1 MIKKLKAWWDALMHN
16 EALKK
21 KMYTIIFESDTPMG
35 KLFDVALI
43 IFIIFSVLLV
53 FIESMEV
60 PLSVKPWL
68 MRAEYFFTI
77 VFTAEYVL
85 RLYCSPK
92 PKDYAL
98 SFFGIIDL
106 VATLPFY
113 MTWIFT
119 SARYLLIL
127 RVFRLIRVFRVF
139 KLFNFLREGNLL
151 LRSIILSSRKI
162 FVFFLFVVIMVISL
176 GTIMYMIEGD
186 IPGTQFTNIP
196 KSIYWAIVTMTTVGY
211 GDVTP
216 VTGLGRFLSSIVM
229 LLGYTIMAVPTG
241 IVSVSMMNVRDAEK
255 QEATQE
261 EIDQEEEENE
271 RLLNRM
277 RGEDKE
283 ILSEGEPSYCPYC
296 GGSILYTEARFCP
309 HCGRSLITE

>member
-1 MIKKLKAWWDALMHN
+1 MIKKLKAWWEALMRN
-16 EALKK
+16 EELKK
-21 KMYTIIFESDTPMG
+21 KLYTIIFESDTPMG
-35 KLFDVALI
+35 KLFDVVLI
-43 IFIIFSVLLV
+43 LLIIFSVHLV

-60 PLSVKPWL
+60 PLSIKPWL
-68 MRAEYFFTI
+68 MRAEYFFTF

-92 PKDYAL
+92 PRDYAL

-113 MTWIFT
+113 MTWLFG
-119 SARYLLIL
+119 SARYLLII

-162 FVFFLFVVIMVISL
+162 FVFFLFVVTLVTSL

-186 IPGTQFTNIP
+186 LPGTQFTNIP

-216 VTGLGRFLSSIVM
+216 VTGLGRFLSSLVM
-229 LLGYTIMAVPTG
+229 LLGYTLMAVPTG
-241 IVSVSMMNVRDAEK
+241 IVSVSMMNLRDAEK
-255 QEATQE
+255 REASQEDSDE
-261 EIDQEEEENE
+261 VEEENMRIVE
-271 RLLNRM
+271 RM
-277 RGEDKE
+277 KTEDE
-283 ILSEGEPSYCPYC
+283 EFLADDEPNYCPYC
-296 GGSILYTEARFCP
+296 GGSILFSGANFCP
-309 HCGRSLITE
+309 HCGRNLKV

>member
-1 MIKKLKAWWDALMHN
+1 MIKRLKAWWEALMRN
-16 EALKK
+16 EELKK
-21 KMYTIIFESDTPMG
+21 KLYTIIFESDTPMG
-35 KLFDVALI
+35 KLFDVVLI
-43 IFIIFSVLLV
+43 ILIIFSVHLV

-60 PLSVKPWL
+60 PLSIKPWL
-68 MRAEYFFTI
+68 MRAEYFFTF

-92 PKDYAL
+92 PRDYAL

-113 MTWIFT
+113 MTWLFG
-119 SARYLLIL
+119 SARYLLII

-162 FVFFLFVVIMVISL
+162 FVFFLFVVTLVTSL

-186 IPGTQFTNIP
+186 LPGTQFTNIP

-216 VTGLGRFLSSIVM
+216 VTGLGRFLSSLVM

-241 IVSVSMMNVRDAEK
+241 IVSVSMMNLRDAEK
-255 QEATQE
+255 REANQEDSDEVE
-261 EIDQEEEENE
+261 EDNMRIVERMKTEDEEF
-271 RLLNRM
+271 LA
-277 RGEDKE
+277 DD
-283 ILSEGEPSYCPYC
+283 EPNYCPYC
-296 GGSILYTEARFCP
+296 GGSILFSGANFCP
-309 HCGRSLITE
+309 HCGRNLKV

>member
-1 MIKKLKAWWDALMHN
+1 MRN
-16 EALKK
+16 EELKK
-21 KMYTIIFESDTPMG
+21 KLYTIIFESDTPMG

-77 VFTAEYVL
+77 VFTAEYLL

-92 PKDYAL
+92 PRDYAL

-162 FVFFLFVVIMVISL
+162 FVFFLFVVTLVTSL

-186 IPGTQFTNIP
+186 LPGTQFTNIP

-216 VTGLGRFLSSIVM
+216 VTGLGRFLSSLVM

-241 IVSVSMMNVRDAEK
+241 IVSVSMMNLRDTEK
-255 QEATQE
+255 REATQE
-261 EIDQEEEENE
+261 DSDEVEEDNMRIVERMKTEDEEF
-271 RLLNRM
+271 LA
-277 RGEDKE
+277 DD
-283 ILSEGEPSYCPYC
+283 EPNYCPYC
-296 GGSILYTEARFCP
+296 GGSILFSGANFCP
-309 HCGRSLITE
+309 HCGRNLKV

>member
-68 MRAEYFFTI
+68 MRAEYLFTI

-113 MTWIFT
+113 MTWIFG

-255 QEATQE
+255 NEATQE
-261 EIDQEEEENE
+261 EIK
-271 RLLNRM
+271 
-277 RGEDKE
+277 G
-283 ILSEGEPSYCPYC
+283 IIASW
-296 GGSILYTEARFCP
+296 LYE
-309 HCGRSLITE
+309 

>member
-1 MIKKLKAWWDALMHN
+1 MRN
-16 EALKK
+16 EELKK
-21 KMYTIIFESDTPMG
+21 KLYTIIFESDTPMG
-35 KLFDVALI
+35 KLFDVVLI
-43 IFIIFSVLLV
+43 ILIIFSVHLV

-60 PLSVKPWL
+60 PLSIKPWL
-68 MRAEYFFTI
+68 MRAEYFFTF

-92 PKDYAL
+92 PRDYAL

-113 MTWIFT
+113 MTWLFG
-119 SARYLLIL
+119 SARYLLII

-139 KLFNFLREGNLL
+139 KLFHFLREGNLL

-162 FVFFLFVVIMVISL
+162 FVFFLFVVTLVTSL
-176 GTIMYMIEGD
+176 GTVMYMIEGNL
-186 IPGTQFTNIP
+186 PGTQFTNIP

-216 VTGLGRFLSSIVM
+216 VTGLGRFLSSLVM

-241 IVSVSMMNVRDAEK
+241 IVSVSMMNLRDAEK
-255 QEATQE
+255 REATQE
-261 EIDQEEEENE
+261 DSDEVEEDNMRIVERMKMEDEEF
-271 RLLNRM
+271 LA
-277 RGEDKE
+277 DD
-283 ILSEGEPSYCPYC
+283 EPNYCPYC
-296 GGSILYTEARFCP
+296 GGSILFSGANFCP
-309 HCGRSLITE
+309 HCGRNLKV

>member
-1 MIKKLKAWWDALMHN
+1 MIKKLKAWWEALMRN
-16 EALKK
+16 EELKK
-21 KMYTIIFESDTPMG
+21 KLYTIIFESDTPMG
-35 KLFDVALI
+35 KLFDVVLI
-43 IFIIFSVLLV
+43 ILIIFSVHLV

-60 PLSVKPWL
+60 PLSIKPWL
-68 MRAEYFFTI
+68 MRAEYFFTF

-92 PKDYAL
+92 PRDYAL

-113 MTWIFT
+113 MAWLFG
-119 SARYLLIL
+119 SARYLLII

-139 KLFNFLREGNLL
+139 KLFHFLREGNLL

-162 FVFFLFVVIMVISL
+162 FVFFLFVVTLVTSL
-176 GTIMYMIEGD
+176 GTVMYMIEGD
-186 IPGTQFTNIP
+186 LPGTQFTNIP

-216 VTGLGRFLSSIVM
+216 VTGLGRFLSSLVM

-241 IVSVSMMNVRDAEK
+241 IVSVSMMNLRDAEK
-255 QEATQE
+255 REATQE
-261 EIDQEEEENE
+261 DSDEVEEDNMRIVERMKMEDEEF
-271 RLLNRM
+271 LA
-277 RGEDKE
+277 DD
-283 ILSEGEPSYCPYC
+283 EPNYCPYC
-296 GGSILYTEARFCP
+296 GGSILFSGANFCP
-309 HCGRSLITE
+309 HCGRNLKV